1 MTPEEI
7 GMTHFGIALRDNGF
21 SHAKTA
27 EELTNKTMAAVAVGI
42 RAAVEAEREAC
53 ALAADSIANDYWDM
67 FKGRGK
73 HAPNN
78 PMRADPYADGAS
90 HGAEESAA
98 VIRHRG
104 NA

>member
-7 GMTHFGIALRDNGF
+7 AKSIAVDWGMTLETQRDIE
-21 SHAKTA
+21 AR
-27 EELTNKTMAAVAVGI
+27 I
-42 RAAVEAEREAC
+42 RAAIEAEREAC
-53 ALAADSIANDYWDM
+53 ALAADSIANDYWDV

-78 PMRADPYADGAS
+78 PMRADPYADGVS